1 MFGPWSSIERPAP
14 SSDFFKEED
23 FKKNEADGIGPWSE
37 MLAPLPAFVPKMHR
51 RVKSDSLSSRR
62 PASAASF
69 VAPLNMESLRLSE
82 QSDAE
87 IKPRPYSSLSNA
99 RDILRARVRKSH
111 PREAHTLRP
120 ASATVSLFDHDIISG
135 LATVVESSPLRT
147 SSALLSPRATSHIQ
161 HNLLPFAINVTG
173 SALQQTAVYPKGSTQ
188 SNRVSASSSHDQLK
202 MELMNWR
209 KSLKQTIADSQM
221 NGDFS
226 RQEGSGIVRGK
237 SLLKDPRLDTPSSP
251 RSPRNRRIDS
261 TSTEVIRRSK
271 PENRNSTNATVITT
285 GPPVATDGLY
295 FPSSNVHLPLSSITS
310 SAGVQVTSNDRGSLG
325 SSLFTGEADP
335 YSRVSRQSSFRRQS
349 GLRLGS
355 PDASPSKSPQNWK
368 KSLCISV
375 ENESPV
381 KKSRGN
387 NDDNDGLSDPKDE
400 TSLQPSAL
408 SDEDAD
414 RMPVRAGR
422 HTRRE
427 TIEARLTP
435 HGSTILTADF
445 GIGKHGLR
453 RTRTTAQTQE
463 EVVVTPQNA
472 TLSNELGAL
481 LTLSEERTHRAQRIA
496 SLEELK
502 PLGILGRGAGGVVK
516 RCFHIPSATM
526 VALKVINVIKKEKVK
541 MVLKEIKTLYECWSP
556 YLLEFFGAFY
566 NEGSISIALQYMD
579 AGSLQDLMD
588 RIGAFP
594 EDVVR
599 DVAWQATQGLAY
611 LHATDKIHRDIKPS
625 NMLVNRK
632 GAVKISDFG
641 IASEVAASACRKRAT
656 FVGTMTY
663 MSPERLSGQPYSTAS
678 DIWSLGLSL
687 LTCALGKFPLP
698 VDGNYFGLLQA
709 VQSNSIRLNLQKFSP
724 EFTSFIDACL
734 CQDPADRFTAEQLL
748 AHPWILQG
756 GCARLAEFLDQRWE
770 GPSSLVSSN
779 TAGLKMLQDICDSV
793 QEFVNFRKSDDD
805 EGVQFPIPLL
815 NFANN
820 KSSKEIDPSDL
831 SVLLNLPTLQIH
843 KLLSLAYRG
852 VVYRGTA
859 NIYSPDFGTVQTV
872 PSAIPTHMISH
883 TRNSITP
890 YMSPKRKSYVQR

>member
-1 MFGPWSSIERPAP
+1 MFGPWSSLERPAP

-23 FKKNEADGIGPWSE
+23 FKRNEADDVGPWSE
-37 MLAPLPAFVPKMHR
+37 MPAQLPAFVPKMHR

-69 VAPLNMESLRLSE
+69 VAPLNMEALRLNE
-82 QSDAE
+82 QSEAE
-87 IKPRPYSSLSNA
+87 MKPRPYSSLSNA

-120 ASATVSLFDHDIISG
+120 ASATVNLFDHDIITG
-135 LATVVESSPLRT
+135 LTTVVESSQLRT
-147 SSALLSPRATSHIQ
+147 SAALLSPRASPHIQ
-161 HNLLPFAINVTG
+161 HNLLPFAINVT
-173 SALQQTAVYPKGSTQ
+173 SVYPKGSTQ
-188 SNRVSASSSHDQLK
+188 SNRASASSSHDQLK

-209 KSLKQTIADSQM
+209 KSLKQSMADSHT
-221 NGDFS
+221 NGEFS
-226 RQEGSGIVRGK
+226 HQEGSGVVRGK
-237 SLLKDPRLDTPSSP
+237 SLLKDPRSDTPGSP
-251 RSPRNRRIDS
+251 RSPRSRRIDS
-261 TSTEVIRRSK
+261 SSTEVIRRSK
-271 PENRNSTNATVITT
+271 PENRNSTNATTVTTT
-285 GPPVATDGLY
+285 GPLVATDGLY
-295 FPSSNVHLPLSSITS
+295 FPSNNIHLPIASITS
-310 SAGVQVTSNDRGSLG
+310 SAGVQVSSNDRGSIG
-325 SSLFTGEADP
+325 SSMFTGESDP
-335 YSRVSRQSSFRRQS
+335 HSRVSRQSSFRRQS

-368 KSLCISV
+368 KSLCILV

-381 KKSRGN
+381 KKMRENHGE
-387 NDDNDGLSDPKDE
+387 NDGLADNKDD

-414 RMPVRAGR
+414 HMPVRAGR

-463 EVVVTPQNA
+463 EVVITPQNA
-472 TLSNELGAL
+472 SPSNPLGAM

-556 YLLEFFGAFY
+556 YLLEFYGAFY
-566 NEGSISIALQYMD
+566 NEGSISIALEYMD

-709 VQSNSIRLNLQKFSP
+709 VQSNSIRQNLQKFSP

-734 CQDPADRFTAEQLL
+734 CQDPADRFTADQLL
-748 AHPWILQG
+748 VHPWILQG
-756 GCARLAEFLDQRWE
+756 GCDRLAEFLDQRWE

-793 QEFVNFRKSDDD
+793 QEFVNFRKSDDSD

-815 NFANN
+815 NFANS